1 MIINKERIFMFI
13 TPKYDKPPRNL
24 PINRQTTVICLAHS
38 YRTILG
44 SPICTYMYHGHLT
57 KPPPFPIFPI
67 NQQHSKKSPSQK
79 TKLWMTDLIPTKRL
93 QEREEDNHDSC
104 QKCVCAR
111 FHNCRICLT
120 WLELSSW
127 HCMQISKFMSHFIT
141 EN

>member
-1 MIINKERIFMFI
+1 MFI

-57 KPPPFPIFPI
+57 NPPPPFPIFPI

-79 TKLWMTDLIPTKRL
+79 TKL
-93 QEREEDNHDSC
+93 
-104 QKCVCAR
+104 
-111 FHNCRICLT
+111 
-120 WLELSSW
+120 
-127 HCMQISKFMSHFIT
+127 
-141 EN
+141 